1 VTSSGHGR
9 RDRWLA
15 LAVPLVLVAV
25 AVTQVVT
32 ASTQE
37 LTPWRGAG
45 FGMFSTLDGHSLRVV
60 RLTIEDDAGRS
71 WPVDVTSVEDAPDTH
86 ARFVEAR
93 AFPTERRAGALAS
106 SLADADLVVVGDTV
120 HVADGLAARDEDVAV
135 PALFDEARTVTLEVY
150 RLELDQPSGR
160 VTPHEVAA
168 RTVTP

>member
-1 VTSSGHGR
+1 MASTGLGR

-15 LAVPLVLVAV
+15 LVVPLLLVAV

-60 RLTIEDDAGRS
+60 RLTMTDDQDRS
-71 WPVDVTSVEDAPDTH
+71 WPVDVRSVEDARDTH

-93 AFPTERRAGALAS
+93 AFPTDRRAEALAS
-106 SLADADLVVVGDTV
+106 SLAASDLALVGDTV
-120 HVADGLAARDEDVAV
+120 HAADGLALRDEDVAE
-135 PALFDEARTVTLEVY
+135 PAPFERPRAVDIEVY
-150 RLELDQPSGR
+150 RLELDPESGR

-168 RTVTP
+168 RTVSP